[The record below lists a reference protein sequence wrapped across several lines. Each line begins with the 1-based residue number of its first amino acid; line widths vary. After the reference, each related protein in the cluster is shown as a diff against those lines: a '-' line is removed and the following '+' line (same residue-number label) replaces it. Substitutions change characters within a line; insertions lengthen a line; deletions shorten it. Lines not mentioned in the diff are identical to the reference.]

1 MSSIAKRVIT
11 RLALGASVPLMLAGC
26 SSGPTSVPSAPSAP
40 GTVCTPPSFPG
51 MFGGPSSIPCG
62 PYVVSGVVT
71 EAASPIAGANVSA
84 FVETSGFSYS
94 YMWAHGAI
102 LTDGS
107 GHYLMSALPAGAHL
121 WFHVWKDGYVQQCAA
136 RSVTIQ
142 GDMTMDLT
150 LVSKVNLTAS
160 TTQSAPSG
168 LRWVSGT
175 IVEIRPTGKQPVA
188 GVFVDFE
195 PLEDFPAAVT
205 YSDAAGRFALCGLP
219 QDDTVTVG
227 AGLGNRVTYAKVPPG
242 QTTGIEITLP

>member
-1 MSSIAKRVIT
+1 MSSIAKHVIT
-11 RLALGASVPLMLAGC
+11 RLALGASVPLLLAGC
-26 SSGPTSVPSAPSAP
+26 GSGPTSVLSAPSAP
-40 GTVCTPPSFPG
+40 STACTPPSFPG

-71 EAASPIAGANVSA
+71 EAASPIAGVNVSA
-84 FVETSGFSYS
+84 FVETSGFGYS
-94 YMWAHGAI
+94 YMWAHGAL
-102 LTDGS
+102 LTDGA

-136 RSVTIQ
+136 PSVTIQ
-142 GDMTMDLT
+142 VDMTMDLT

-160 TTQSAPSG
+160 TTESAPAG

-175 IVEIRPTGKQPVA
+175 IVEITPTGKQPVA

-219 QDDTVTVG
+219 QNDTVKVG
-227 AGLGNRVTYAKVPPG
+227 AGLGNRVTYANVPPG